1 MVEKRVIEE
10 QKNMKNG
17 SLGSAGWWLAQADGT
32 LECRLC
38 MHSCRLHDGQ
48 RGLCGVRLRRDDRI
62 DSLVYGRIVA
72 EHVDPIEKKPIF
84 HVLPGSLSYSIATHG
99 CNFRCLHCQ
108 NAGISQVPRD
118 MKVEAS
124 GVYRKSEEIIESALA
139 GGCRS
144 ISYTYVE
151 PTVFFE
157 YAYDCCLAAFAKGL
171 KNIFVSNGYM
181 TKEIIV
187 KLAPVLTAINIDLKS
202 FSDEFYKKI
211 CGAKVQPVLDNIV
224 GCREAGIWVEVTT
237 LLIPGMNDEE
247 QELTHIASFLA
258 KIDRSIPWHVSGYHP
273 AYKMTGPPSTPDSTL
288 LWARQIGLDQG
299 LHHVYTGNRFG
310 SGGEDTFCSNCGL
323 LLVARQGFR
332 VTANRLQAGR
342 CPACNQ
348 PLAGIW

>member
-1 MVEKRVIEE
+1 MNDGLVKEQENMRKR
-10 QKNMKNG
+10 
-17 SLGSAGWWLAQADGT
+17 SLGSADWWLAQADGT

-38 MHSCRLHDGQ
+38 AHGCRLRDGQ
-48 RGLCGVRLRRDDRI
+48 RGLCGVQLRRDDRI

-72 EHVDPIEKKPIF
+72 EHVDPIEKKPVF

-108 NAGISQVPRD
+108 NSGISQVSHD
-118 MKVEAS
+118 MKVEDS
-124 GVYRKSEEIIESALA
+124 GVFRIPEEIIESALSR
-139 GGCRS
+139 GCRS

-157 YAYDCCLAAFAKGL
+157 YAYDCCLAAFANGL

-181 TKEIIV
+181 TKEIIAE
-187 KLAPVLTAINIDLKS
+187 LAPVLTAINIDLKS
-202 FSDEFYKKI
+202 FRDEFYKKI
-211 CGAKVQPVLDNIV
+211 CGARVQPVLDTIV
-224 GCREAGIWVEVTT
+224 RCREAGIWVEVTT
-237 LLIPGMNDEE
+237 LLIPGMNDED
-247 QELTHIASFLA
+247 QELTNIAAFLA

-273 AYKMTGPPSTPDSTL
+273 AYKMTEPPSTPESTL
-288 LWARQIGLDQG
+288 LRARRIGLDQG

-310 SGGEDTFCSNCGL
+310 SGGEDTSCPKCGL
-323 LLVARQGFR
+323 LLIARQGFR
-332 VTANRLQAGR
+332 VTANRLKAGC

>member
-1 MVEKRVIEE
+1 
-10 QKNMKNG
+10 
-17 SLGSAGWWLAQADGT
+17 
-32 LECRLC
+32 
-38 MHSCRLHDGQ
+38 
-48 RGLCGVRLRRDDRI
+48 
-62 DSLVYGRIVA
+62 
-72 EHVDPIEKKPIF
+72 
-84 HVLPGSLSYSIATHG
+84 
-99 CNFRCLHCQ
+99 
-108 NAGISQVPRD
+108 

-224 GCREAGIWVEVTT
+224 GCREAFLTP
-237 LLIPGMNDEE
+237 LLRMVAIFAVC
-247 QELTHIASFLA
+247 I
-258 KIDRSIPWHVSGYHP
+258 V
-273 AYKMTGPPSTPDSTL
+273 KMP
-288 LWARQIGLDQG
+288 
-299 LHHVYTGNRFG
+299 VYR
-310 SGGEDTFCSNCGL
+310 
-323 LLVARQGFR
+323 
-332 VTANRLQAGR
+332 R
-342 CPACNQ
+342 CRE
-348 PLAGIW
+348 I